1 MKRTQ
6 LLKITSFILS
16 VLMLAGTFTAVLP
29 VYAADGGTSGST
41 AGNGTTLQQ
50 ISDALNAKSYLS
62 YMTEHADAKRATKS
76 VTVEAVDY
84 VKDAEATTA
93 KVEVVSN
100 FEGVQGDSL
109 RMPDTGKVTWSVDIP
124 ETGLYA
130 VKITY
135 YPIENKANSI
145 ERMFY
150 INGKVPFAEARYLA
164 MTRIWINGY
173 NEENGGFNSDFTE
186 FKQDTNGNDVRPEQM
201 ETPRWREYTLSD
213 SNGYYTDPFEFY
225 FEKGENTFALEGV
238 REPVVIKDITL
249 FPYENLPTYDEVKAE
264 YASKGYAAS
273 DAEPVRIEAEFPL
286 EMSHRT
292 IYPINDRTSA
302 ITYPQDPVL
311 IRLNTIGRD
320 KWQQVGNWITYEFE
334 VKKDGLYTIA
344 LRFIQDELNG
354 LNVARRLYIDGE
366 IPFEECTSLRFPYS
380 NNWQSKRLGQDSKDD
395 EPYEFY
401 LTAGKHT
408 LTLEVALGD
417 LGPIVRDV
425 TDALNVINDA
435 YLSILKL
442 TGTNPDEYRDYG
454 FNRVIPGTIQ
464 DLITQGKKLE
474 GVVEEL
480 EKSGRGENTAT
491 LSKVQRLVEEMGAD
505 EDEIAPNLELLKS
518 YIGTL
523 GTWVNT
529 VTKQPLE
536 VDYIMVQPKEADLPR
551 ASANFFQSLWFEIR
565 SFVGSFYTDYNSL
578 GSTTEDGGEKKESV
592 DVWVAS
598 DRDRATIVR
607 NLIDNRFTPNTGVG
621 VNLKLVA
628 GGTLLPSVLAGV
640 GPDVSLLTG
649 DGDVINYAI
658 RGALQG
664 MNDKRCISCKKN
676 GVETLQYVGDGD
688 YVCEVCGAD
697 GADNWEVYFDTFDEV
712 TKRFSNAATIPL
724 TLYGETFAIPETQ
737 TFPMLFYRKDIL
749 ADLGLEVPRTWDEVL
764 ALIPVLQFNNMEV
777 GLTADYL
784 TYLYQ
789 MGGEQYAD
797 NGMRVNLDS
806 NISLAAF
813 QMMCNMF
820 TMYSLPFTYDPAN
833 RFRTGEI
840 PVMVQPYT
848 LYNQL
853 VVFATEIA
861 GLWEFTVMP
870 GMEQEDGSINNTAVA
885 GVQGV
890 VMLEGSKRKQSAWDF
905 IDWYTDADFQASYS
919 NELVALLGDAG
930 MNPTANI
937 EALAELSWTSTEYN
951 NLRSQFDALTAVPN
965 YPGSYIIARY
975 TDFAFKAAYN
985 DGADPTTALLGYI
998 NTINKEFS
1006 RKREEFGLETL
1017 EVGQKLSDKRIEQA
1031 RDEISKVS
1039 ASERDKYKSQ
1049 LDALTAAMDAA
1060 TGISVRK
1067 GDLDALVSAT
1077 NALKATGSSTFDT
1090 AVKFLDDAIAALNTY
1105 QLSAE

>member
-1 MKRTQ
+1 MKRTK
-6 LLKITSFILS
+6 LLKITSLLLS
-16 VLMLAGTFTAVLP
+16 VLMLAGTFTVFTP
-29 VYAADGGTSGST
+29 VYAADTGTGSD
-41 AGNGTTLQQ
+41 GSSTLQE
-50 ISDALNAKSYLS
+50 ISDALNAKSYLK
-62 YMTEHADAKRATKS
+62 YMSEHEGAKRATKS
-76 VTVEAVDY
+76 VTISAADY
-84 VKDAEATTA
+84 VKDPEQTTA
-93 KVEVVSN
+93 DVEIKSN
-100 FEGVQGDSL
+100 FEGEKGDSL
-109 RMPDTGKVTWSVDIP
+109 LMPDTGKVTWKVDIP

-135 YPIENKANSI
+135 YPIKNKANSI

-164 MTRIWINGY
+164 MTRVWINGY
-173 NEENGGFNSDFTE
+173 NDEKTGAFDTEFTE
-186 FKQDTNGNDVRPEQM
+186 FKQDANHNDVRPEQI
-201 ETPRWREYTLSD
+201 ETPRWREYTFID

-225 FEKGENTFALEGV
+225 FEKGENTVSLEGV
-238 REPVVIKDITL
+238 REPVIVKDITF
-249 FPYENLPTYDEVKAE
+249 FPYENLPTYEEVKAE
-264 YASKGYAAS
+264 YASNGYAS
-273 DAEPVRIEAEFPL
+273 VEAEPVRIEAEFPA
-286 EMSHRT
+286 EVSHRT
-292 IYPINDRTSA
+292 IYPIYDRTSA
-302 ITYPQDPVL
+302 VTYPQDPVL

-334 VKKDGLYTIA
+334 VEKDGLYTIA

-366 IPFEECTSLRFPYS
+366 IPFEECTSLRFPYA
-380 NNWQSKRLGQDSKDD
+380 NTWQAKRIGQDSKDD

-408 LTLEVALGD
+408 ITLEVALGD

-425 TDALNVINDA
+425 SDALNVINEA
-435 YLSILKL
+435 YLNILKL
-442 TGTNPDEYRDYG
+442 TGTNPDQYRDYG

-464 DLITQGKKLE
+464 DLITQGKNLE
-474 GVVEEL
+474 KVVDQL

-491 LSKVQRLVEEMGAD
+491 LSRVQRLVEKMGAD

-536 VDYIMVQPKEADLPR
+536 IDYILIQPKSADLPR
-551 ASANFFQSLWFEIR
+551 ADANFFQSLWFEIR
-565 SFVGSFYTDYNSL
+565 SFIGSFYNDYNSL
-578 GSTTEDGGEKKESV
+578 GSTTDGSEEKAESV

-598 DRDRATIVR
+598 DRDRASIIR
-607 NLIDNRFTPNTGVG
+607 NLIDNRFTPNTNVG

-649 DGDVINYAI
+649 DGDVINFAI

-664 MNDKRCISCKKN
+664 MNDMRCVQCKKN
-676 GVETLQYVGDGD
+676 GNETLQYVGDGD

-697 GADNWEVYFDTFDEV
+697 GPENWEIFFDTFDKV
-712 TKRFSNAATIPL
+712 TERFSKAATIPL

-749 ADLGLEVPRTWDEVL
+749 ADLGLEVPRTWDDVL
-764 ALIPVLQFNNMEV
+764 SLIPVLQFNNMEI

-806 NISLAAF
+806 NLSLEAF

-840 PVMVQPYT
+840 PVMIQPYT

-870 GMEQEDGSINNTAVA
+870 GMQREDGTINNTAVS
-885 GVQGV
+885 GVSGV
-890 VMLEGSKRKQSAWDF
+890 VMLKGSDRKDKAWDF

-951 NLRSQFDALTAVPN
+951 NLRAQFDALTAVPN

-985 DGADPTTALLGYI
+985 DGANPVDALLGYI

-1006 RKREEFGLETL
+1006 RKREEFELETL
-1017 EVGQKLSDKRIEQA
+1017 EVGQKLSDKRMGQA
-1031 RDEISKVS
+1031 KDEIDNLSSSDKS
-1039 ASERDKYKSQ
+1039 AYKSQ
-1049 LDALTAAMDAA
+1049 IDAVNAAIEAVSKRSHTTEEIDALESAAA
-1060 TGISVRK
+1060 
-1067 GDLDALVSAT
+1067 
-1077 NALKATGSSTFDT
+1077 ALKT
-1090 AVKFLDDAIAALNTY
+1090 ANSKLFETTAKFLDDAVAALRSY
-1105 QLSAE
+1105 QKSSSR